1 MNSSSR
7 NRGRGIVEVV
17 DEVLSNNPDAAG
29 LAINWQCFGSNG
41 HETADYSKGVLERFT
56 RRAPSDWV
64 IDRKERLPFGNIY
77 VKSVT
82 NPRRV
87 FYFFNPHFAKY
98 FDGFKS
104 VNAAGME
111 FAGAG
116 IYPVAAD
123 KIVVNHYYTKS
134 REEYAKTKM
143 SRGWACSNENP
154 YSLNLF
160 EIYDRN
166 EVFDD
171 GILKY
176 RAARAQNFSLP
187 SDDERLKRVTG
198 TLTRILSDYSAGK
211 KFSLETALTCRALSN
226 QLGLKTHE
234 EVALAAILNSLDEF
248 AFVEANLLIRE
259 LPKLLCLPYSDVKY
273 LREAAVQVIQ
283 QLKDAAHINRNWQ
296 HYVEPDYLT
305 DILKIGG

>member
-1 MNSSSR
+1 M
-7 NRGRGIVEVV
+7 
-17 DEVLSNNPDAAG
+17 D
-29 LAINWQCFGSNG
+29 
-41 HETADYSKGVLERFT
+41 
-56 RRAPSDWV
+56 
-64 IDRKERLPFGNIY
+64 
-77 VKSVT
+77 
-82 NPRRV
+82 
-87 FYFFNPHFAKY
+87 YFFNAHFAVY
-98 FDGFKS
+98 FNGFKS

-116 IYPVAAD
+116 IYPVVAD

-154 YSLNLF
+154 YSSNQF

-171 GILKY
+171 GILTY

-187 SDDERLKRVTG
+187 SDDERLKRVTE

-226 QLGLKTHE
+226 YLGLKMHE
-234 EVALAAILNSLDEF
+234 EAALAAILNSLDEF
-248 AFVEANLLIRE
+248 AFFEANMLIRD
-259 LPKLLCLPYSDVKY
+259 LPNMLRLPYPIVKY
-273 LREAAVQVIQ
+273 LREVAIQVIQ
-283 QLKDAAHINRNWQ
+283 QLKTAARLNLNWQ
-296 HYVEPDYLT
+296 YYVELDYLQE
-305 DILKIGG
+305 LLRS